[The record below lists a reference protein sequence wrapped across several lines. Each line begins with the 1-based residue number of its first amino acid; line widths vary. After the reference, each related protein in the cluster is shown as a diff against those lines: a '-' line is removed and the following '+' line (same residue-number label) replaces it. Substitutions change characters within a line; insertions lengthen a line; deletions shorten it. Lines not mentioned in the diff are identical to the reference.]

1 MPLASLPSGINIF
14 YEKFGADLDPALFL
28 MHGLGSQMLLWDEEF
43 CQELVE
49 HGLQV
54 IRFDS
59 RDSGLSTRLPDGNQY
74 TLSEMAQDL
83 SELLDFL
90 SIERAHIAG
99 FSMGGMIA
107 QTFASNHSE
116 KCLSLISMS
125 SNTGNPNYGRP
136 HGETLEAM
144 LAPPPQD
151 LKGKLE
157 KELSDR
163 RLWASTEWH
172 DEDHA
177 RALFEAY
184 ENRSPMPPSA
194 YDRQYKAVL
203 AGGNREERIKTISS
217 PTRVIHGT
225 ADTLIDVSGGE
236 RTAAIIPNAD
246 LVLIDGWGHDL
257 PPGSW
262 PQVTQAIVEH
272 IENLKAE

>member
-1 MPLASLPSGINIF
+1 
-14 YEKFGADLDPALFL
+14 
-28 MHGLGSQMLLWDEEF
+28 
-43 CQELVE
+43 
-49 HGLQV
+49 
-54 IRFDS
+54 
-59 RDSGLSTRLPDGNQY
+59 
-74 TLSEMAQDL
+74 
-83 SELLDFL
+83 
-90 SIERAHIAG
+90 
-99 FSMGGMIA
+99 MGGMIA

-136 HGETLEAM
+136 HGKTLEAM